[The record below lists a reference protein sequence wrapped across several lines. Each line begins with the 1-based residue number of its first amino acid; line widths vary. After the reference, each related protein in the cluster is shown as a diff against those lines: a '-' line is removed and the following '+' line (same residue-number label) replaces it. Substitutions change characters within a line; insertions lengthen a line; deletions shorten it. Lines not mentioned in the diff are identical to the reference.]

1 MYNDSP
7 IKYKNQDKL
16 NRTKFADS
24 IAVSII
30 NLPQKS
36 DSIVI
41 GLMGGWGTG
50 KSSLLNLVEN
60 NLKGYVE
67 VLRFNPWNYYSQQML
82 FSSFF
87 DELIGCLDLNSKF
100 SALFQ
105 KYKYKIIGSG
115 IELANTI
122 QPGVRLLNNFVP
134 DSEYKTLDDIKYKL
148 DELFK
153 KQHKT
158 VIIIDDI
165 DRLNPSEV
173 KQIFQ
178 LVKSLADFPNLI
190 YILAFDINY
199 VNFALKEWNMNDE
212 KYSHTEE
219 FIDKIIQVPLTIPK
233 FGGEDFY
240 NRFKYK
246 FKNVLNN
253 HNPDI
258 GNFNMDKL
266 YILLSPFLKNI
277 RDINRFCNALD
288 FYLYSMDTEIWVYDF
303 ALVTALQI
311 FEKDIYDS
319 IKNNQELLTG
329 DIETFE
335 GKVDLI
341 GMFGDNL
348 KNYLNVLFDNDLKYK
363 NTIKQ
368 ILSDLFPKVNYIIN
382 SSYTPKSEISIKKQ
396 HCGIMQKEYFDLY
409 FTFDNTNSLS
419 KSRIDSV
426 IQAANNNDDV
436 EVLKTNLLL
445 INEMDL
451 IDSLINQLANHM
463 DSFDYVGI
471 KNLIRAFNDNYN
483 ELFVDEQFNLQN
495 SKISHAINL
504 LYYLIKDKELDDD
517 FIFEAIEESENNYFK
532 TCLIWEF
539 NNVNLLCED
548 LISKLKKD
556 ISDYLSDYFEKTE
569 YSEIEHVRSNV
580 MFWKDFSSFENTNT
594 YINNLNDGNLI
605 DFISEYIEHDFFKDE
620 DVMKYGSLETVVE
633 LDSIKKRFH
642 EIKNSD
648 GKFNNE
654 QMKIIDLFIKDFPD
668 N

>member
-24 IAVSII
+24 IAASII

-67 VLRFNPWNYYSQQML
+67 VLRFNPWNYYSQQIL

-87 DELIGCLDLNSKF
+87 DELIGCLNLNSKF
-100 SALFQ
+100 YALFQ

-115 IELANTI
+115 IALANTI
-122 QPGVRLLNNFVP
+122 QPGVGLLNNFVP
-134 DSEYKTLDDIKYKL
+134 DSEYKTLNDIKNKL

-153 KQHKT
+153 KQCKT
-158 VIIIDDI
+158 VVIIDDI
-165 DRLNPSEV
+165 DRLNPNEV

-190 YILAFDINY
+190 YVLAFDRNY
-199 VNFALKEWNMNDE
+199 VNYALKDWNMDDE

-219 FIDKIIQVPLTIPK
+219 FIDKIIQVPLSIPK

-240 NRFKYK
+240 NIFKYK
-246 FKNVLNN
+246 FKKVLNN
-253 HNPDI
+253 HNLDVED
-258 GNFNMDKL
+258 FNINKL
-266 YILLSPFLKNI
+266 YLWLYPFFKNI
-277 RDINRFCNALD
+277 RDVNRFCNALD
-288 FYLYSMDTEIWVYDF
+288 FYLYSMGTEIWVHDF

-311 FEKDIYDS
+311 FEKDIYES

-329 DIETFE
+329 DLETFE
-335 GKVDLI
+335 GNVDLI
-341 GMFGDNL
+341 EMLGDNL
-348 KNYLNVLFDNDLKYK
+348 KNYLNVLFDNDLKHE

-382 SSYTPKSEISIKKQ
+382 SAYTPKSEISIKKQ

-409 FTFDNTNSLS
+409 FTFDNDNSLS

-426 IQAANNNDDV
+426 IFAANNNDI
-436 EVLKTNLLL
+436 EELKTNLLL
-445 INEMDL
+445 INEMNL
-451 IDSLINQLANHM
+451 LEALINQLPYHVN
-463 DSFDYVGI
+463 SFEYVGI
-471 KNLIRAFNDNYN
+471 KNIIQVFNDNYN
-483 ELFVDEQFNLQN
+483 ELFVDDSFNPQN
-495 SKISHAINL
+495 TKISHAINL
-504 LYYLIKDKELDDD
+504 LYYLIKDKDLEDNA
-517 FIFEAIEESENNYFK
+517 IFESIDGSENNYFK
-532 TCLIWEF
+532 TCLVWEI
-539 NNVNLLCED
+539 NNLDLLKDD
-548 LISKLKKD
+548 LMSKLKND
-556 ISDYLSDYFEKTE
+556 ISNYLSDYFEKTK
-569 YSEIEHVRSNV
+569 YSEIVHVRSNV
-580 MFWKDFSSFENTNT
+580 MFWKDFSSFDNTNA

-605 DFISEYIEHDFFKDE
+605 DFISRYIEHDFFKDE
-620 DVMKYGSLETVVE
+620 DVMKYESLEMVVE

-648 GKFNNE
+648 GKFNKE
-654 QMKIIDLFIKDFPD
+654 QMDIIDLFVKDFPD